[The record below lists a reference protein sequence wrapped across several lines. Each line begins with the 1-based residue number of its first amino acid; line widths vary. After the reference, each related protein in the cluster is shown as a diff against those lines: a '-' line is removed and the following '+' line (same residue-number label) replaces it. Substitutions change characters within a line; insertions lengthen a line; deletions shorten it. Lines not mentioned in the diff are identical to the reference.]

1 MVGAKEMV
9 GENDGDADG
18 LFCSVGRT
26 DVGSTDIVGVGVA
39 AEKRAQY
46 NSNCVKRLHS
56 RLGEEVVRAH
66 VFYGQTKNKYLLTC
80 QMKY

>member
-26 DVGSTDIVGVGVA
+26 DVAG
-39 AEKRAQY
+39 
-46 NSNCVKRLHS
+46 LMW
-56 RLGEEVVRAH
+56 VRQISLELEWLQRKERTIQ
-66 VFYGQTKNKYLLTC
+66 FQLR
-80 QMKY
+80 